1 MSLIDLLRKSV
12 VLDGCATKEEKK
24 VKYDVV
30 LDAVGSDDAAKY
42 GIQDIKL
49 KAATALSTWCET
61 DDLDDD
67 ESAADRL
74 QSLFIGI
81 VDINKD
87 AELND
92 EESELLDT
100 LLNYAWEYLEA
111 KGVDDDTISGLL
123 NDWEAGAADR
133 VMDLLNG
140 SMPDGDDDIDNFAFG
155 ANDEEAVFD
164 AVYKKRMVVRGG
176 KKMRVNK
183 RISGHVRLSA
193 KQKVGIRKM
202 QMKSHSAGAMMHR
215 MRSMKIRKNSGL

>member
-1 MSLIDLLRKSV
+1 MSLINLLRKSV
-12 VLDGCATKEEKK
+12 VLDGCATKEAKK
-24 VKYDVV
+24 VKDNVI
-30 LDAVGSDDAAKY
+30 LDEVSSDDAAKY

-49 KAATALSTWCET
+49 KAATALSMWCET

-87 AELND
+87 GELND
-92 EESELLDT
+92 DESELLDT
-100 LLNYAWEYLEA
+100 LLNYAWDYLEE
-111 KGVDDDTISGLL
+111 KGVDEDTISGLL
-123 NDWEAGAADR
+123 NDWDAGAADR

-155 ANDEEAVFD
+155 SNDEEPVFD

-193 KQKVGIRKM
+193 KQKVSIRKM

-215 MRSMKIRKNSGL
+215 IRSMKIRKNSGL

>member
-1 MSLIDLLRKSV
+1 MSLIEMLRKSV
-12 VLDGCATKEEKK
+12 LLDGCATKEVKK
-24 VKYDVV
+24 VKDDVV

-42 GIQDIKL
+42 GIQDLKL

-61 DDLDDD
+61 DDLGDD

-87 AELND
+87 GELSD
-92 EESELLDT
+92 EESDLLDV
-100 LLNYAWEYLEA
+100 LLNYAWDYLEA
-111 KGVDDDTISGLL
+111 QGVDDDTISGLL
-123 NDWEAGAADR
+123 NDWDSGAADR
-133 VMDLLNG
+133 AMDLLNG
-140 SMPDGDDDIDNFAFG
+140 SMPDGDDSIDNFAFG

-193 KQKVGIRKM
+193 KQKIGIRKM

>member
-12 VLDGCATKEEKK
+12 LLDGCATKEVEIK
-24 VKYDVV
+24 DSIV
-30 LDAVGSDDAAKY
+30 LDDVSGDDAAKY
-42 GIQDIKL
+42 GMQDIKL
-49 KAATALSTWCET
+49 KAATAISTWCET

-87 AELND
+87 GELND
-92 EESELLDT
+92 EESELLDM
-100 LLNYAWEYLEA
+100 LLNVAWDYLEA
-111 KGVDDDTISGLL
+111 QGVDEDAISGLL
-123 NDWEAGAADR
+123 NDWDAAAADR

-140 SMPDGDDDIDNFAFG
+140 SMPDGDDSIDNFAFS

-183 RISGHVRLSA
+183 RISGHVRLSS

-215 MRSMKIRKNSGL
+215 ARSMKIRKNSGL